1 MKKEY
6 EKKIN
11 QAESN
16 IYDIEDELD
25 SFNDYTAELS
35 KVKAEKNQ
43 LK

>member
-6 EKKIN
+6 EKKIK
-11 QAESN
+11 QADSN

-25 SFNDYTAELS
+25 SFKDYTAELS